1 VLSLGSE
8 NYNLEES
15 GTETI
20 STTSEK
26 SIIGQLSQYIA
37 AARRTELPT
46 EVSSRGRQHILDAIA
61 AMVSGSAL
69 PPGRLAIR
77 YIEGQGG
84 AQEARVIGSSLLTTA
99 VNAALAN
106 GVMAHSDETDDSH
119 APSSTHP
126 GCAIVPAA
134 LAMAERAG
142 ADGRD
147 FLRAV
152 VAGYDVGC
160 RVTQALGPS
169 FLSGKGL
176 SSHSIGG
183 TFGAAAA
190 AASLA
195 NLNPLEVSYALSYAA
210 QQASGVKAWVQ
221 SEDHIEKAF
230 DFAGMPARN
239 GVTAATLVQAGFTG
253 VADVFQGEQ
262 NFLKAYSDDPQAEE
276 LVRGLGA
283 EYEIMRANI
292 KKFCVGSAIQAVL
305 DALLQIIGE
314 HRLSADDVDYLVA
327 RVPETGGR
335 IVNDRNMPNVNL
347 QYILAAALLDGRHS
361 FEAAHAYE
369 RMKDPRVL
377 AVKSR
382 IKLEL
387 DPELTHARP
396 RRQGIVEV
404 YTRDHRM
411 LRVHVKSV
419 RGTADNPMSDREVED
434 KARDLVAPVLGS
446 AKCEKLL
453 ALVKNLDRVADVRE
467 LSSVLAN

>member
-1 VLSLGSE
+1 MARG
-8 NYNLEES
+8 
-15 GTETI
+15 
-20 STTSEK
+20 K
-26 SIIGQLSQYIA
+26 PIIGQLSEYIA
-37 AARRTELPT
+37 KARQIELPDN
-46 EVSSRGRQHILDAIA
+46 VSLRARHHILDTIA
-61 AMVSGSAL
+61 AMVSGSVL

-77 YIEGQGG
+77 YIQGQAG
-84 AQEARVIGSSLLTTA
+84 AQEARVIGSQFKTTA

-134 LAMAERAG
+134 LAMAEREG
-142 ADGRD
+142 ADGKAL
-147 FLRAV
+147 LRAV

-160 RVTQALGPS
+160 RVTQALGPN

-190 AASLA
+190 AASLG
-195 NLNPLEVSYALSYAA
+195 NLNPVEVSYALSYAA

-239 GVTAATLVQAGFTG
+239 GVTAVTLVQAGFTG

-262 NFLKAYSDDPQAEE
+262 NFLKAYSDNPKADE
-276 LVRGLGA
+276 LVRGLGT
-283 EYEIMRANI
+283 EFEIMRANI

-305 DALLQIIGE
+305 DALLEIIGE
-314 HRLSADDVDYLVA
+314 HRLIANDVDRLVA
-327 RVPETGGR
+327 RVPENGGR

-347 QYILAAALLDGRHS
+347 QYILSAALLDGGLT
-361 FEAAHAYE
+361 FAAAHDYE
-369 RMKDPRVL
+369 RMKDPRIL

-387 DPELTHARP
+387 DPALTQARP

-404 YTRDHRM
+404 YTRDGRT

-419 RGTADNPMSDREVED
+419 RGTADNPMTDQEVEA

-446 AKCEKLL
+446 EKSEKLL
-453 ALVKNLDRVADVRE
+453 HLVKNLERVGNIRD
-467 LSSVLAN
+467 LGSTLAN

>member
-1 VLSLGSE
+1 MATPSDKPIINALSE
-8 NYNLEES
+8 
-15 GTETI
+15 
-20 STTSEK
+20 
-26 SIIGQLSQYIA
+26 YIA
-37 AARRTELPT
+37 AAGGADLPSDVAT
-46 EVSSRGRQHILDAIA
+46 KAKHHILDTIA
-61 AMVSGSAL
+61 AMVSGSML

-77 YIEGQGG
+77 YIQGQGG
-84 AQEARVIGSSLLTTA
+84 AQEARVIGSQSLTTA

-106 GVMAHSDETDDSH
+106 GVMAHADETDDSH

-126 GCAIVPAA
+126 GSAIVPAA
-134 LAMAERAG
+134 LAMAEREG
-142 ADGRD
+142 ADGRA
-147 FLRAV
+147 LLHAV

-190 AASLA
+190 GASLA
-195 NLNPLEVSYALSYAA
+195 NLNPIEVSYALSYAA

-239 GVTAATLVQAGFTG
+239 GVTAVTLVQAGFTG

-262 NFLKAYSDDPQAEE
+262 NFLKAYSDDPKAEE

-283 EYEIMRANI
+283 DFEIMRANI

-305 DALLQIIGE
+305 DALLQIIGA
-314 HRLSADDVDYLVA
+314 HRVSADDVDYLVA

-335 IVNDRNMPNVNL
+335 IVNDRHMPNVNL
-347 QYILAAALLDGRHS
+347 QYILAAALLDGGLTFATAHS
-361 FEAAHAYE
+361 YE

-404 YTRDHRM
+404 YTKDGRT

-446 AKCEKLL
+446 EKCARLL
-453 ALVKNLDRVADVRE
+453 ALMNNLEQVQAVRE
-467 LSSVLAN
+467 LSSVLTN

>member
-1 VLSLGSE
+1 MASD
-8 NYNLEES
+8 
-15 GTETI
+15 
-20 STTSEK
+20 K
-26 SIIGQLSQYIA
+26 PIIDQLSEYIA
-37 AARRTELPT
+37 KARRIELP
-46 EVSSRGRQHILDAIA
+46 ENVLIRARHHILDAIA
-61 AMVSGSAL
+61 AMVSGSVL

-77 YIEGQGG
+77 YIQGQAGT
-84 AQEARVIGSSLLTTA
+84 QEARVIGSQLLTTA

-134 LAMAERAG
+134 LAMAEREA
-142 ADGRD
+142 ADGKAL
-147 FLRAV
+147 LRAV
-152 VAGYDVGC
+152 VAGYDIGC

-190 AASLA
+190 GASLA
-195 NLNPLEVSYALSYAA
+195 NLNPVEVSHALSYAA

-239 GVTAATLVQAGFTG
+239 GVTAVTLVQAGFTG

-262 NFLKAYSDDPQAEE
+262 NFLKAYSDNSKAEE
-276 LVRGLGA
+276 LVHGLGSN
-283 EYEIMRANI
+283 YEITRANI

-314 HRLSADDVDYLVA
+314 HRVTADDVDRLVA
-327 RVPETGGR
+327 RVPENGGR

-347 QYILAAALLDGRHS
+347 QYILSVALLDGRLS
-361 FEAAHAYE
+361 FAAAHDYE

-404 YTRDHRM
+404 YTRDSRT

-419 RGTADNPMSDREVED
+419 RGTADNPMSDQEVEA

-446 AKCEKLL
+446 EKCEKLL
-453 ALVKNLDRVADVRE
+453 ALVKNLERLENVRD
-467 LSSVLAN
+467 LGAALAN

>member
-1 VLSLGSE
+1 MATPSDKPIINALSE
-8 NYNLEES
+8 
-15 GTETI
+15 
-20 STTSEK
+20 
-26 SIIGQLSQYIA
+26 YIA
-37 AARRTELPT
+37 AAGGADLPSDVAT
-46 EVSSRGRQHILDAIA
+46 KAKHHILDTIA
-61 AMVSGSAL
+61 AMVSGSML

-77 YIEGQGG
+77 YIQGQGG
-84 AQEARVIGSSLLTTA
+84 AQEARVIGSQSLTTA

-106 GVMAHSDETDDSH
+106 GVMAHADETDDSH

-126 GCAIVPAA
+126 GSAIVPAA
-134 LAMAERAG
+134 LAMAEREG
-142 ADGRD
+142 ADGRAL
-147 FLRAV
+147 LRAV

-195 NLNPLEVSYALSYAA
+195 NLNPIEVRYALSYAA

-239 GVTAATLVQAGFTG
+239 GVTAVTLVQAGFTG

-262 NFLKAYSDDPQAEE
+262 NFLKAYSDDPKAEE

-283 EYEIMRANI
+283 DFEIMRANI

-305 DALLQIIGE
+305 DALLQIIGA
-314 HRLSADDVDYLVA
+314 HRVSAQDVDYLVA

-335 IVNDRNMPNVNL
+335 IVNDRHMPNVNL
-347 QYILAAALLDGRHS
+347 QYILAAALLDGGLTFATAHS
-361 FEAAHAYE
+361 YE

-404 YTRDHRM
+404 YTKDGRT

-434 KARDLVAPVLGS
+434 KARDLVAPVLGNE
-446 AKCEKLL
+446 KCERLL
-453 ALVKNLDRVADVRE
+453 ALVNNLEQVEAVRE
-467 LSSVLAN
+467 LSSVLTN

>member
-1 VLSLGSE
+1 L
-8 NYNLEES
+8 
-15 GTETI
+15 I
-20 STTSEK
+20 R
-26 SIIGQLSQYIA
+26 
-37 AARRTELPT
+37 ARH
-46 EVSSRGRQHILDAIA
+46 HILDAIA
-61 AMVSGSAL
+61 AMVSGSVL

-84 AQEARVIGSSLLTTA
+84 AEEARVVGTQLLTAA

-134 LAMAERAG
+134 LAMAEREG
-142 ADGRD
+142 ADGTA

-152 VAGYDVGC
+152 VAGYDIGC

-190 AASLA
+190 GASLA
-195 NLNPLEVSYALSYAA
+195 NLNSIEVSYVLSYAA
-210 QQASGVKAWVQ
+210 QQASGIKAWVQ

-239 GVTAATLVQAGFTG
+239 GVTAVTLVQAGFTG
-253 VADVFQGEQ
+253 VPDVFQGEQ
-262 NFLKAYSDDPQAEE
+262 NFLRAYSENPKAQE
-276 LVRGLGA
+276 LVRGLGS
-283 EYEIMRANI
+283 EFEIMRANI

-305 DALLQIIGE
+305 DALLRIIGE
-314 HRLSADDVDYLVA
+314 HGLSADDVDYLIA
-327 RVPETGGR
+327 RVPENGGR

-347 QYILAAALLDGRHS
+347 QYILSATLLDGGLT
-361 FEAAHAYE
+361 FAAAHSYE
-369 RMKDPRVL
+369 RMKDPRIL
-377 AVKSR
+377 AIKSR

-387 DPELTHARP
+387 DPELTNARP

-404 YTRDHRM
+404 HTKDGRN

-419 RGTADNPMSDREVED
+419 RGTADNPMNDQEVED
-434 KARDLVAPVLGS
+434 KARDLMTPVLGS
-446 AKCEKLL
+446 EKCAKLFSL
-453 ALVKNLDRVADVRE
+453 IKNLEQLANVRE

>member
-1 VLSLGSE
+1 
-8 NYNLEES
+8 
-15 GTETI
+15 
-20 STTSEK
+20 
-26 SIIGQLSQYIA
+26 
-37 AARRTELPT
+37 
-46 EVSSRGRQHILDAIA
+46 
-61 AMVSGSAL
+61 MVSGSVL
-69 PPGRLAIR
+69 PPGILATR
-77 YIEGQGG
+77 YVQGQAG
-84 AQEARVIGSSLLTTA
+84 APEARVIGSGFLTTA

-106 GVMAHSDETDDSH
+106 GIMAHADETDDSH

-134 LAMAERAG
+134 LALAEREG
-142 ADGRD
+142 ADGRAL
-147 FLRAV
+147 LRAV

-160 RVTQALGPS
+160 RVTQTLGPS

-195 NLNPLEVSYALSYAA
+195 DLNALEVSYALSYAA
-210 QQASGVKAWVQ
+210 QQASGIKAWVQ

-239 GVTAATLVQAGFTG
+239 GVTAVTLVQAGFTG

-262 NFLKAYSDDPQAEE
+262 NFLRAYSMDPQADE
-276 LVRGLGA
+276 LVRGLGV
-283 EYEIMRANI
+283 EFEIMRANI

-305 DALLQIIGE
+305 EALLQIMGE
-314 HRLSADDVDYLVA
+314 HRLGADDLDCLIA
-327 RVPETGGR
+327 RVPEAGGR

-347 QYILAAALLDGRHS
+347 QYILAAALLDGGLT
-361 FEAAHAYE
+361 FAAAHAYE
-369 RMKDPRVL
+369 RMKDPRIL

-382 IKLEL
+382 IRLQL
-387 DPELTHARP
+387 DPELTQARP

-404 YTRDHRM
+404 HTKDGRS
-411 LRVHVKSV
+411 LRAHVKSV
-419 RGTADNPMSDREVED
+419 RGTADNPMSEAEVED

-446 AKCEKLL
+446 DGCEKLL
-453 ALVKNLDRVADVRE
+453 ALVKNLEQLKDVRE
-467 LSSVLAN
+467 LSAALAR

>member
-1 VLSLGSE
+1 MIR
-8 NYNLEES
+8 
-15 GTETI
+15 TAAD
-20 STTSEK
+20 K
-26 SIIGQLSQYIA
+26 SIIGQLSEYIA
-37 AARRTELPT
+37 GARRAELPSD
-46 EVSSRGRQHILDAIA
+46 VSTRARHHILDAIA
-61 AMVSGSAL
+61 AMVSGSVL

-77 YIEGQGG
+77 YIQGQGG
-84 AQEARVIGSSLLTTA
+84 AREARVIGSQSLTTA

-106 GVMAHSDETDDSH
+106 GVMAHADETDDSH

-134 LAMAERAG
+134 LAMAEREV
-142 ADGRD
+142 ADGRAL
-147 FLRAV
+147 LRAV

-169 FLSGKGL
+169 FLSAKGL

-190 AASLA
+190 GASLA
-195 NLNPLEVSYALSYAA
+195 NLDPKEVSYALSYAA

-239 GVTAATLVQAGFTG
+239 GVTAVTLVQAGFTG

-262 NFLKAYSDDPQAEE
+262 NFLQAYSEHPNADE
-276 LVRGLGA
+276 LVRGLGS
-283 EYEIMRANI
+283 EFEITRANI

-305 DALLQIIGE
+305 DALLQIISE
-314 HRLSADDVDYLVA
+314 HRISAGDVDYLVA
-327 RVPETGGR
+327 RVPENGGR

-347 QYILAAALLDGRHS
+347 QYILSVALLDGGLT
-361 FEAAHAYE
+361 FAAAHSYE
-369 RMKDPRVL
+369 RMKDPNVL

-387 DPELTHARP
+387 DPALTHARP

-404 YTRDHRM
+404 HTRDGRT

-419 RGTADNPMSDREVED
+419 RGTADNPMNDKEVED

-446 AKCEKLL
+446 EKCEKLL
-453 ALVKNLDRVADVRE
+453 AVVKNLEQVEDVRE
-467 LSSVLAN
+467 LSAVLAN

>member
-1 VLSLGSE
+1 LSE
-8 NYNLEES
+8 
-15 GTETI
+15 
-20 STTSEK
+20 
-26 SIIGQLSQYIA
+26 YIA
-37 AARRTELPT
+37 RARGIELPDN
-46 EVSSRGRQHILDAIA
+46 VSLRARHHILDAIA

-77 YIEGQGG
+77 YIQAQGG
-84 AQEARVIGSSLLTTA
+84 TPEARVIGSQLLTTA

-134 LAMAERAG
+134 LAMAEREG
-142 ADGRD
+142 ADGQTL
-147 FLRAV
+147 LRAV

-190 AASLA
+190 GASLA
-195 NLNPLEVSYALSYAA
+195 NLNPIEVSYALSYAA
-210 QQASGVKAWVQ
+210 QQASGVKSWVQ

-239 GVTAATLVQAGFTG
+239 GVTAVTLVQAGFTG

-262 NFLKAYSDDPQAEE
+262 NFLQAYSNDPKAAE
-276 LVRGLGA
+276 LVRGLGSDF
-283 EYEIMRANI
+283 EIIRANI

-305 DALLQIIGE
+305 DALLQIISE
-314 HRLSADDVDYLVA
+314 HHVTADDVDYLVA
-327 RVPETGGR
+327 RVPENGGR

-347 QYILAAALLDGRHS
+347 QYILAVAMLDGGLT
-361 FEAAHAYE
+361 FAAAHDYQ

-377 AVKSR
+377 AVKAR
-382 IKLEL
+382 IRLEL

-404 YTRDHRM
+404 RTKDGRN

-446 AKCEKLL
+446 EKCEKLL
-453 ALVKNLDRVADVRE
+453 ALVNNLERVADVRE
-467 LSSVLAN
+467 LSSTLAN

>member
-1 VLSLGSE
+1 MRRHELSSDV
-8 NYNLEES
+8 
-15 GTETI
+15 
-20 STTSEK
+20 STR
-26 SIIGQLSQYIA
+26 A
-37 AARRTELPT
+37 
-46 EVSSRGRQHILDAIA
+46 RQHILDTIA

-77 YIEGQGG
+77 YIQAQGG
-84 AQEARVIGSSLLTTA
+84 AHEARVVGSSLLTTA

-134 LAMAERAG
+134 LAVAEREG
-142 ADGRD
+142 ADGRAL
-147 FLRAV
+147 LRAV

-160 RVTQALGPS
+160 RMTQALGPN
-169 FLSGKGL
+169 FLSAKGL

-195 NLNPLEVSYALSYAA
+195 KLNPIEVSYALSYAA

-239 GVTAATLVQAGFTG
+239 GVTAVTLVQAGFTG

-262 NFLKAYSDDPQAEE
+262 NFLKAYSDDPIAQE
-276 LVRGLGA
+276 LVRGLGS
-283 EYEIMRANI
+283 EFEIMRANI
-292 KKFCVGSAIQAVL
+292 KKFSVGSAIQAVL
-305 DALLQIIGE
+305 DALLQIIAE
-314 HRLSADDVDYLVA
+314 HHVSADDLDYLVA
-327 RVPETGGR
+327 RVPENGGR

-347 QYILAAALLDGRHS
+347 QYILAAALLDGRLS
-361 FEAAHAYE
+361 FAAAHDYE
-369 RMKDPRVL
+369 RMTDSRLL

-396 RRQGIVEV
+396 RRQGIVEFH
-404 YTRDHRM
+404 TRDHRM

-434 KARDLVAPVLGS
+434 KARDLVEPVLGNE
-446 AKCEKLL
+446 KCEKLL
-453 ALVKNLDRVADVRE
+453 ALVKDLELVADVRE
-467 LSSVLAN
+467 LGAALAN

>member
-1 VLSLGSE
+1 V
-8 NYNLEES
+8 
-15 GTETI
+15 
-20 STTSEK
+20 STR
-26 SIIGQLSQYIA
+26 
-37 AARRTELPT
+37 ARH
-46 EVSSRGRQHILDAIA
+46 HILDAIA
-61 AMVSGSAL
+61 AMVSGSML

-77 YIEGQGG
+77 YIQGQGG
-84 AQEARVIGSSLLTTA
+84 NQEARIIGSSLQSTA

-134 LAMAERAG
+134 LAMAEREG
-142 ADGRD
+142 VEGRAL
-147 FLRAV
+147 LRAV

-183 TFGAAAA
+183 AFGAAAA
-190 AASLA
+190 GSSLA

-239 GVTAATLVQAGFTG
+239 GVTAVTLVQAGFTG

-262 NFLKAYSDDPQAEE
+262 NFLKAYSENPKAQE
-276 LVRGLGA
+276 LIRGLGT
-283 EYEIMRANI
+283 EFEIMRANI
-292 KKFCVGSAIQAVL
+292 KRFCVGSAIQAVL
-305 DALLQIIGE
+305 DALLQIIDE
-314 HRLSADDVDYLVA
+314 HRITAADVDSLVA
-327 RVPETGGR
+327 RVPANGGR

-347 QYILAAALLDGRHS
+347 QYILSVALLDGGLT
-361 FEAAHAYE
+361 FAAAHSYE

-377 AVKSR
+377 AVKAR

-387 DPELTHARP
+387 DPALTHARP

-404 YTRDHRM
+404 YTKDHRT

-419 RGTADNPMSDREVED
+419 RGTADNPMNDQEVEA
-434 KARDLVAPVLGS
+434 KARDLIVPVLGS
-446 AKCEKLL
+446 AKCERIF
-453 ALVKNLDRVADVRE
+453 ALVKNLELVANVRE
-467 LSSVLAN
+467 LSAALAI

>member
-1 VLSLGSE
+1 VITTAANKPIIKELSE
-8 NYNLEES
+8 YVA
-15 GTETI
+15 
-20 STTSEK
+20 
-26 SIIGQLSQYIA
+26 Q
-37 AARRTELPT
+37 ARRIELP
-46 EVSSRGRQHILDAIA
+46 ENVSIRVRHHMLDAIA
-61 AMVSGSAL
+61 AMVSGSVL

-77 YIEGQGG
+77 YIQGQGG
-84 AQEARVIGSSLLTTA
+84 TQEARVIGSPLQTTA

-134 LAMAERAG
+134 LAMAEREG
-142 ADGRD
+142 ADGRSL
-147 FLRAV
+147 LRAV

-195 NLNPLEVSYALSYAA
+195 NLNQVEVSYALSYAA
-210 QQASGVKAWVQ
+210 QQASGVKSWVQ

-239 GVTAATLVQAGFTG
+239 GVTAVTLVQAGFTG

-262 NFLKAYSDDPQAEE
+262 NFLRAYADNPKAEE
-276 LVRGLGA
+276 LVRGLGS
-283 EYEIMRANI
+283 EFEIMRANI

-305 DALLQIIGE
+305 DALLEIIGE
-314 HRLSADDVDYLVA
+314 HHITADDVDRLVA
-327 RVPETGGR
+327 RVPENGGR

-347 QYILAAALLDGRHS
+347 QYILSAALLDGRLT
-361 FEAAHAYE
+361 FAAAHDYQ

-382 IKLEL
+382 IQLVL

-404 YTRDHRM
+404 HTKDGRTLRM
-411 LRVHVKSV
+411 HVKSV
-419 RGTADNPMSDREVED
+419 RGTADNPMTDQEVEA

-446 AKCEKLL
+446 EKCEKLL
-453 ALVKNLDRVADVRE
+453 VLVKNLERVDNVRD
-467 LSSVLAN
+467 LSAVLAN

>member
-1 VLSLGSE
+1 MGE
-8 NYNLEES
+8 PIKTN
-15 GTETI
+15 TD
-20 STTSEK
+20 K
-26 SIIGQLSQYIA
+26 SIIGQVSEYVVG
-37 AARRTELPT
+37 ARRAELPSD
-46 EVSSRGRQHILDAIA
+46 VSIRTRHHILDAIA
-61 AMVSGSAL
+61 AMVSGSVL

-77 YIEGQGG
+77 YIQGQAG
-84 AQEARVIGSSLLTTA
+84 AQEARVIGSPLLTTA

-106 GVMAHSDETDDSH
+106 GVMAHADETDDSH

-126 GCAIVPAA
+126 GCVIVPAA
-134 LAMAERAG
+134 LAMAEREH
-142 ADGRD
+142 ADGRAL
-147 FLRAV
+147 LRAV

-169 FLSGKGL
+169 FLSRKGL

-195 NLNPLEVSYALSYAA
+195 DLNPAEVTHALSYAA

-239 GVTAATLVQAGFTG
+239 GVTAVTLVQSGFTG

-262 NFLKAYSDDPQAEE
+262 NFLKAYSEDPKAEE
-276 LVRGLGA
+276 LVRGLGRDF
-283 EYEIMRANI
+283 EIMRANI
-292 KKFCVGSAIQAVL
+292 KKFCAGSAIQAVL

-314 HRLSADDVDYLVA
+314 HRVTADDVDYLIA
-327 RVPETGGR
+327 RVPENGGR

-347 QYILAAALLDGRHS
+347 QYILAVALLDGGLT
-361 FEAAHAYE
+361 FAAAHDYQ
-369 RMKDPRVL
+369 RMKDPRLL

-387 DPELTHARP
+387 DAELTHARP

-404 YTRDHRM
+404 HTTDQRT

-419 RGTADNPMSDREVED
+419 RGTADNPMNDQEIED

-446 AKCEKLL
+446 EKCEKLL
-453 ALVKNLDRVADVRE
+453 ALVKNLEGVKDVRE
-467 LSSVLAN
+467 LSAMLTN

>member
-1 VLSLGSE
+1 V
-8 NYNLEES
+8 
-15 GTETI
+15 I
-20 STTSEK
+20 STVSDK
-26 SIIGQLSQYIA
+26 PIIDQLSEYIA
-37 AARRTELPT
+37 KARRMELPDN
-46 EVSSRGRQHILDAIA
+46 VSIRARHHILDAIA
-61 AMVSGSAL
+61 AMVSGSVL

-77 YIEGQGG
+77 YIQGQAGT
-84 AQEARVIGSSLLTTA
+84 QEARVIGSQLLTTA

-134 LAMAERAG
+134 LAMAEREA
-142 ADGRD
+142 ADGKAL
-147 FLRAV
+147 LRAV
-152 VAGYDVGC
+152 VAGYDIGC

-190 AASLA
+190 GASLA
-195 NLNPLEVSYALSYAA
+195 NLNPVEVSHALSYAA

-239 GVTAATLVQAGFTG
+239 GVTAVTLVQAGFTG

-262 NFLKAYSDDPQAEE
+262 NFLKAYSDNSKAEE
-276 LVRGLGA
+276 LVHGLGST
-283 EYEIMRANI
+283 YEITRANI

-314 HRLSADDVDYLVA
+314 HRVTADDVDRLVA
-327 RVPETGGR
+327 RVPENGGR

-347 QYILAAALLDGRHS
+347 QYILSVALLDGGLS
-361 FEAAHAYE
+361 FAAAHDYE

-382 IKLEL
+382 IKLEP

-404 YTRDHRM
+404 YTRDGRT

-419 RGTADNPMSDREVED
+419 RGTADNPMSDQEVEA

-446 AKCEKLL
+446 EKCEKLL
-453 ALVKNLDRVADVRE
+453 ALVKNLERLENVRD
-467 LSSVLAN
+467 LGAALAN